1 MVCEWTPPIA
11 SEYAHLPLLVLIRSS
26 YVGGGHVDT
35 LVQSHYYQQPSG
47 SPIPPVMPLGRHD
60 SQGDTRIISFHANP
74 ILQEGKQRPGSDSS
88 LTSPLVSH
96 LNVFLNKAIPVS
108 VAPINPSRKHSRSQ
122 TESLNA
128 STASFSNTGVNGW
141 IKYIPKLPYFSS
153 FHTLDWR
160 NLILQTRNH
169 VWLHF
174 QTKWWQSS
182 ADTCSN
188 PTIRFFAQRLIF
200 VVFVHEWNGQRIK
213 QTGLLT
219 ILPAVFVLQSQV
231 FNIISNRQRVRQK
244 RAQTGVFCCLFV
256 LKIPR
261 LSTFSPDIHEIL
273 TLILQIYGM
282 VEHALYQPLN
292 SGRIMVH
299 IQCKGQTKLW

>member
-1 MVCEWTPPIA
+1 MKMFPQKRMVCEWTPPIA
-11 SEYAHLPLLVLIRSS
+11 SESAHLPLLVLIRSS

-35 LVQSHYYQQPSG
+35 LVQSHYDQQPSG
-47 SPIPPVMPLGRHD
+47 RPILPVMPLGRHD
-60 SQGDTRIISFHANP
+60 SHGDTRIISLHTNP
-74 ILQEGKQRPGSDSS
+74 ILQEGKQRPGRDSS
-88 LTSPLVSH
+88 LTSLLVSH
-96 LNVFLNKAIPVS
+96 LTAFLDKDIPVS
-108 VAPINPSRKHSRSQ
+108 VAPINPLRKRSRSQ

-169 VWLHF
+169 VWLHS

-200 VVFVHEWNGQRIK
+200 VVFVHYGGMERGSS
-213 QTGLLT
+213 GLVCW
-219 ILPAVFVLQSQV
+219 PFFLQCLS
-231 FNIISNRQRVRQK
+231 SRVRCSTSEVIASGWGRK
-244 RAQTGVFCCLFV
+244 ELRRECSAACLCW
-256 LKIPR
+256 KYPR

-273 TLILQIYGM
+273 TLILQESIKWWNMLYM
-282 VEHALYQPLN
+282 DHLSLVE
-292 SGRIMVH
+292 
-299 IQCKGQTKLW
+299 